1 MWIASRAGLTR
12 LFPCPSLSG
21 RLLQPQVMPSSRRH
35 RRRFRGVQMCLA
47 LCLLALLLYPQV
59 SPPPPSFSFLWASL
73 GQLTEPAPNTIR
85 APVSGSHLWLIRS
98 REAAVLVVE
107 HKAVGTD
114 ATWKMPDSGLF
125 EK

>member
-1 MWIASRAGLTR
+1 
-12 LFPCPSLSG
+12 
-21 RLLQPQVMPSSRRH
+21 
-35 RRRFRGVQMCLA
+35 MCLA

-125 EK
+125 KK